1 MEIPAGS
8 IGGTKSQFYGSEGG
22 KTKVNPSAP
31 SQEMSLV
38 MGLQEILGSQ
48 QTTSRREDMRPSKED
63 SSLRLLYQEDGLNCG
78 PFIPR
83 NVLAL
88 YKNLRNISKRTGIW
102 LFTPLVYW
110 CFGLR
115 Y

>member
-1 MEIPAGS
+1 MEIPAS
-8 IGGTKSQFYGSEGG
+8 FRGGTKSQFYGSEGG
-22 KTKVNPSAP
+22 KTKVNPYAP

-38 MGLQEILGSQ
+38 TGLQEILGWQ

-63 SSLRLLYQEDGLNCG
+63 SSLCLLYQEEGLNHV

-88 YKNLRNISKRTGIW
+88 YKNLRKISKQTGIW
-102 LFTPLVYW
+102 LSTPLVYW
-110 CFGLR
+110 CLGLR